1 MSKSMPKRRFEVRD
15 PYSGRVLL
23 ESSLPCHIFDVI
35 AILQH
40 YEVAFDLD
48 VLLNGKIT
56 QSYRDGV
63 WYRSE
68 EVI

>member
-1 MSKSMPKRRFEVRD
+1 MSKSPAKRHFEIRD

-35 AILQH
+35 VILQH

-48 VLLNGKIT
+48 VLLNSKIA

-63 WYRSE
+63 WYHSKD
-68 EVI
+68 VI